1 MVAAFDLVVNL
12 LFIFV
17 VLALIAVHA
26 PKQPPQ
32 IRTEGLYAVT
42 IEWPAGS
49 NDDVDLYVRDPQ
61 GNIAYFGAQD
71 VGLMHLDFDDLG
83 TARTGTQIL
92 PNGKKVVVRYNGE
105 KTVIRAATA
114 GEYTVN
120 VEMYDKYDRGPTRVV
135 VKLWRIRGA
144 QLVYQREVT
153 LREDGDERTA
163 FRFTLSSAGAAS
175 GINRL
180 PADLVGSTSQ

>member
-26 PKQPPQ
+26 PKRPPQ
-32 IRTEGLYAVT
+32 IRTEGLYAIT

-49 NDDVDLYVRDPQ
+49 NDDVDLYVRDPS
-61 GNIAYFGAQD
+61 GNVAYFGTQD
-71 VGLMHLDFDDLG
+71 IGLMHLDFDDLG

-105 KTVIRAATA
+105 KTVIRAATT
-114 GEYTVN
+114 GEYTVD
-120 VEMYDKYDRGPTRVV
+120 VHLYDKYDRGPTRVV

-144 QLVYQREVT
+144 RLVYQREVT
-153 LREDGDERTA
+153 LSRNGQDVTA
-163 FRFTLSSAGAAS
+163 FRFSLDAIGNVS

-180 PADLVGSTSQ
+180 PANLVGAMSG